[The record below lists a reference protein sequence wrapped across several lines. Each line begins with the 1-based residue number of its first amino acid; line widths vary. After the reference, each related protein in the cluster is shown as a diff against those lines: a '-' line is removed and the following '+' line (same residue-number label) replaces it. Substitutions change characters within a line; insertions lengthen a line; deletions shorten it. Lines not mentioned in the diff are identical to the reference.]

1 MREYNKKSLPTPI
14 PSWFDINKPA
24 VKIEAAV
31 IRYNN
36 QPAVEIEAIINQP
49 PAEVEAALA

>member
-1 MREYNKKSLPTPI
+1 MREYNKQSAPTPI
-14 PSWFDINKPA
+14 PRWFDINEPA

-36 QPAVEIEAIINQP
+36 QPAVEIEAIIKQP
-49 PAEVEAALA
+49 PAEVEAAVA

>member
-14 PSWFDINKPA
+14 PSWFDINEPA
-24 VKIEAAV
+24 VKIKAAV

-49 PAEVEAALA
+49 PAEVEAAVA